1 MTPCN
6 SSRGVIF
13 HSMMIIRHITT
24 SIFCLGALAAC
35 RSGSVPAPTSGPTP
49 DVTPPTPPTETHTSS
64 SWSIPISHSTHS
76 YHSISR
82 TIIQEAESQS
92 SRRDTVEVSAWFTI
106 TNNQQQSSPTFA
118 GSIDSIYSKPNAIPS
133 FRRIDFSA
141 LLNGTEMILTAETP
155 GASTDYCTIPG
166 FQFLSEIRP
175 LLMLRPVRLDHS
187 TTWVDSSS
195 TTTCSS
201 GIPLTKQIARSYR
214 VGDQQLKAGAQLLEL
229 LQTEAIHFSGTGA
242 QTQHQL
248 TISGEGQGTIKLYI
262 DINSGIPITSEARE
276 ITTVSISSSGQ
287 IRRFIQQT
295 QQNINLIR

>member
-1 MTPCN
+1 MTSCN

-13 HSMMIIRHITT
+13 HSMMIMRHITA
-24 SIFCLGALAAC
+24 SIFCLGALTAC
-35 RSGSVPAPTSGPTP
+35 RSGSVPVPTSSPTP
-49 DVTPPTPPTETHTSS
+49 DVTPSTQPTETRTPA
-64 SWSIPISHSTHS
+64 SWSIPISYSTHS

-92 SRRDTVEVSAWFTI
+92 SRRDTVEVNAWFTI
-106 TNNQQQSSPTFA
+106 TNNQQQSSPTFT
-118 GSIDSIYSKPNAIPS
+118 GSIDSIYTKPNAIPS
-133 FRRIDFSA
+133 FRRVDFSA
-141 LLNGTEMILTAETP
+141 LLNGTEMILTTETP
-155 GASTDYCTIPG
+155 GTPTDYCTIPG

-201 GIPLTKQIARSYR
+201 GIPLTKRIARSYR
-214 VGDQQLKAGAQLLEL
+214 VGDQQLKAGAQVLEL
-229 LQTEAIHFSGTGA
+229 QQIVAIHFSGTGA

-262 DINSGIPITSEARE
+262 DISSGIPITSEAKE

-287 IRRFIQQT
+287 TRRFVQQT
-295 QQNINLIR
+295 QQSITLIR

>member
-1 MTPCN
+1 MTSCN

-49 DVTPPTPPTETHTSS
+49 DVTPSTPPTETHTSS
-64 SWSIPISHSTHS
+64 SWSIPISHSTHL

-201 GIPLTKQIARSYR
+201 RIPLTKQIARSYR